1 MLSGCSYTEGRSPD
15 IRFVSI
21 SPSPSPSPSPVFFS
35 GQRESQV
42 YQKDFLVQ
50 AKPDKRTLVT
60 KEPIMAKGQL
70 EKCIFFSATTQ

>member
-21 SPSPSPSPSPVFFS
+21 SPSPSPVFFS
-35 GQRESQV
+35 GERESKV

-50 AKPDKRTLVT
+50 AKLDKRTLVT
-60 KEPIMAKGQL
+60 EEPIMANGQL
-70 EKCIFFSATTQ
+70 EKCIYFSATTQ